1 MYPVVANSPA
11 SRRVRSPS
19 WLDLRL
25 VAGVVLV
32 LVSVLVGVRVV
43 SAADRTTHF
52 WAASH
57 NLAAGVVVTA
67 SDLRSVAVRMPS
79 GSANYLSSSV
89 AVTGSALNRA
99 IGAGEL
105 IPKSALGAVT
115 AAITVT
121 IPLGG
126 DNAPKISAGQRI
138 TVWVS
143 TALCRSATVIDE
155 VTVQGVQTA
164 RAGTLDASGGED
176 VIVRVSP
183 QLADRVIQAL
193 SLDGG
198 VLRAGIVE
206 GAASADPG
214 PTDLATCVAS
224 GS

>member
-32 LVSVLVGVRVV
+32 LASVLIGARVV
-43 SAADRTTHF
+43 SAADHTTRY

-57 NLAAGVVVTA
+57 DLSAGVVVTA
-67 SDLRSVAVRMPS
+67 DDLRSVGVRLPS
-79 GSANYLSSSV
+79 GATNYVLTTV
-89 AVTGSALNRA
+89 AVIGSALNRSV
-99 IGAGEL
+99 GAGEL
-105 IPKSALGAVT
+105 IPKAALGTVP
-115 AAITVT
+115 AATTVT

-126 DNAPKISAGQRI
+126 DNAPKIDAGQRI

-143 TALCRSATVIDE
+143 TKLCRSATVIAD
-155 VTVQGVQTA
+155 VTVQSVQAA
-164 RAGTLDASGGED
+164 RAGALDASGGED
-176 VIVRVSP
+176 VVVRVSP
-183 QLADRVIQAL
+183 QLADRVIEAL

-198 VLRAGIVE
+198 VLRAGIVD
-206 GAASADPG
+206 GASSGDSD
-214 PTDLATCVAS
+214 PTDLNTCVAS